1 LVYRQDKI
9 VPRLRGADMTSRR
22 TTDAYV
28 ERSFRD
34 RAFFHGK
41 LYLFENH
48 YFKREKFSGLY

>member
-1 LVYRQDKI
+1 LVYRKDKI
-9 VPRLRGADMTSRR
+9 VPQVRRADMTSRR

-28 ERSFRD
+28 ERFFAV

>member
-1 LVYRQDKI
+1 
-9 VPRLRGADMTSRR
+9 MTSRR

-28 ERSFRD
+28 ERFFTD